1 MVTEIML
8 NDVFDLFI
16 FSRRD
21 RKTAVSWFYCFIC
34 RAAEKLLKNIQRSL
48 TVAFGWHFIITIDTG
63 SSVSELQSVTVSK
76 LFIDANSVPGWLWV
90 FFFFSLCKFM
100 RVSGLRRQ
108 LEVIFKVFYS
118 NSWEQWCNVTHEW
131 LIQQP
136 TRLWFLTETNG
147 ASSSIIKNKCCCWT
161 DTVSL
166 SNSSHTDSRYTFT
179 Y

>member
-1 MVTEIML
+1 M
-8 NDVFDLFI
+8 
-16 FSRRD
+16 
-21 RKTAVSWFYCFIC
+21 
-34 RAAEKLLKNIQRSL
+34 
-48 TVAFGWHFIITIDTG
+48 
-63 SSVSELQSVTVSK
+63 SK

-90 FFFFSLCKFM
+90 SFFSLCKFM

-179 Y
+179 YQTLNKGESLIVHLLQISLMKFIHHNDRWQLNNVLCGAGGRFLKSEE